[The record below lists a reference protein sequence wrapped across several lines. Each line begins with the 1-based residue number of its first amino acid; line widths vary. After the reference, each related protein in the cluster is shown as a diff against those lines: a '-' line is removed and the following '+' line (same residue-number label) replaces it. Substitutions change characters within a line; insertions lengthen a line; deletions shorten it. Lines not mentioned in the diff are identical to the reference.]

1 MFDWG
6 KYCTFA
12 VWKEQETPFPNP
24 FPVEGQGSR
33 KSKKVSLRKGVRCW
47 RSRFPIKGHE
57 RKRVIGVRCWVL
69 GDGGHLG
76 CEKSLPTQGDLEGLF
91 YLRFNS
97 VPSPFQVRSLKWD
110 LHGSHLGG
118 T

>member
-6 KYCTFA
+6 KFRNFA

-24 FPVEGQGSR
+24 FPVEGKGEEGE
-33 KSKKVSLRKGVRCW
+33 KVSIRKGGDGCW
-47 RSRFPIKGHE
+47 VMAETGD
-57 RKRVIGVRCWVL
+57 RCWVTAVTWVPKKTPYA
-69 GDGGHLG
+69 GRFRG
-76 CEKSLPTQGDLEGLF
+76 SSTSTQV
-91 YLRFNS
+91 RFNS

-118 T
+118 TLDFQSGLYN